1 MIDCL
6 KVPCTTLI
14 NLYRLPCNKIYT
26 DFQLFNSILNVSTTR
41 YSSDTDIQSKPL
53 RTKKKETIDL
63 THCFETLV
71 HLRVLRIK

>member
-14 NLYRLPCNKIYT
+14 NLYRLNKIYT

>member
-1 MIDCL
+1 M
-6 KVPCTTLI
+6 
-14 NLYRLPCNKIYT
+14 YT
-26 DFQLFNSILNVSTTR
+26 DFHLFNSVLNVLTTK

>member
-1 MIDCL
+1 M
-6 KVPCTTLI
+6 
-14 NLYRLPCNKIYT
+14 Y
-26 DFQLFNSILNVSTTR
+26 QLQDIPP
-41 YSSDTDIQSKPL
+41 DTNIQSKPL